1 MSDNID
7 HTHNP
12 SAHALVRVLSD
23 INLPQIAQAVE
34 DTQMQDAPVITP
46 KPQRTLEEEKC
57 RRLWRHVQKVQQAFN
72 TQPYIGEY
80 HHGSKTQILLAKG
93 INSATDLL
101 NLDALSLVIRND
113 RPDIESTLLEP
124 LAQVHKPI
132 LRLHCTGTIRRKDH
146 DVCAITLIEAFLNHL
161 EGMHTLRIGEIAVSW
176 DHRSEYAKRHDTD
189 GPASLSLMGDVYQ
202 LPNATPR
209 DFNRRSII
217 RPTAGGGNNFANFFE
232 APVNPSRPR
241 IVTAKTDDGLRGIV
255 RLEACQ
261 MGVAKV
267 PDLVLA
273 VSRIMKGKL
282 LPYKFEDPFNVE
294 CDYGKVEWMEVV
306 AELGHSE
313 EEG

>member
-1 MSDNID
+1 MSDNMD

-12 SAHALVRVLSD
+12 CAHALVRISSD
-23 INLPQIAQAVE
+23 INLPQIAHAVE

-57 RRLWRHVQKVQQAFN
+57 HRLWRHVQKVQQAFN
-72 TQPYIGEY
+72 TQPYTGEY
-80 HHGSKTQILLAKG
+80 HHGPKTRLLFAKG

-101 NLDALSLVIRND
+101 NLEALSLVICND

-132 LRLHCTGTIRRKDH
+132 LRLHCMGTIRRKDH
-146 DVCAITLIEAFLNHL
+146 DICAVSLIEAFLNDL
-161 EGMHTLRIGEIAVSW
+161 EGMHTLRMGEIAVSW
-176 DHRSEYAKRHDTD
+176 DHRSEYAKRNDTD

-209 DFNRRSII
+209 DFNRRSVI

-261 MGVAKV
+261 MGVATV
-267 PDLVLA
+267 PELVLA

-282 LPYKFEDPFNVE
+282 LPYMFEDPFYVE
-294 CDYGKVEWMEVV
+294 CGFGKVEWMEVV